1 MSNDCNES
9 GMAGLGAAPLF
20 GLLFRLKCGDPT
32 PLMELLAMP
41 EVEREEAK
49 GIALRE
55 VAQPYWCGPRQVIF
69 MHRDGVIEL
78 WDKELREGWPNGE
91 MSHAAAN
98 VAEGSK

>member
-78 WDKELREGWPNGE
+78 WDKELREGWPNAE
-91 MSHAAAN
+91 VSEAAD
-98 VAEGSK
+98 KKR